1 MSELSKK
8 NRLELV
14 QTLILNFYKGVIKV
28 SFNIAICI
36 LIFSLFIGILKT
48 VESLSMIFTETTVRA
63 SFKDLVT
70 NVLTLIVVLELI
82 RAFVDYFEYERV
94 RIEIILEVLIAFII
108 REFMIHLFESTL
120 SGLEVF
126 LWCAGIIIVV
136 FARTLSIIYRPDKVL
151 SKINQSK

>member
-1 MSELSKK
+1 MNYLKKSVRIGANYYSEFLQRSNK
-8 NRLELV
+8 
-14 QTLILNFYKGVIKV
+14 
-28 SFNIAICI
+28 S
-36 LIFSLFIGILKT
+36 GILKT
-48 VESLSMIFTETTVRA
+48 VEALSMIFTETTVRA

-94 RIEIILEVLIAFII
+94 RIETVLEVLIAFII

-151 SKINQSK
+151 SKINQSR